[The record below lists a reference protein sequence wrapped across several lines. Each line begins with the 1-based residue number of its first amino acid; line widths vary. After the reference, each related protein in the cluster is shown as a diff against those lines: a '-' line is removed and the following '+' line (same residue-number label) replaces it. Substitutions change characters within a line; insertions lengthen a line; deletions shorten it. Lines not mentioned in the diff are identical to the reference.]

1 MPYFPGIE
9 GALPSIQEHNVLT
22 ISLAAQAA
30 ALPAGTAVNARG
42 LIATNPADNDFLGVT
57 LQDVEVSLTPR
68 DIAVVY
74 EDVATGVAGAA
85 ITRGQAVTVGVNGR
99 LFPVTAAGQFIVGL
113 ALQAAIAV
121 GNPVQFLI
129 RPNKQ

>member
-22 ISLAAQAA
+22 ISLAAQAT
-30 ALPAGTAVNARG
+30 ALPSGTAVNARG

-57 LQDVEVSLTPR
+57 LQEVEISTTPR

-74 EDVATGVAGAA
+74 DDVATGIAGAV
-85 ITRGQAVTVGVNGR
+85 ITRGQALTVGANGR
-99 LFPVTAAGQFIVGL
+99 LFPVAPGQFIVGL

-129 RPNKQ
+129 RTSKQ